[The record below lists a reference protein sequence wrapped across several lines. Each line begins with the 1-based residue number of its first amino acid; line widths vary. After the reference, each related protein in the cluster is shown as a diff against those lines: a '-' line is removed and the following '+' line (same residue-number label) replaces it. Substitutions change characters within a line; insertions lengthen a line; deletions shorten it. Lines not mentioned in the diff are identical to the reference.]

1 MLTRSRT
8 ILRFQRTLRMGLV
21 VAVLGALAALFQA
34 VVLEQVGLDAAFVP
48 TLLRFAG
55 SGAAAGLVF
64 ALVHLFV
71 LRPRLRQFAFL
82 SAWGV
87 VSILLLVVFLVVAW
101 RTELPVGSYAFVG
114 RYVFGVLVAGVLM
127 MAVRISD
134 QYGSGGIAL
143 LFGRYSTPREEQ
155 RIFLFFDMRS
165 STSIAEQL
173 GHKKY
178 FSLLNDV
185 YADITDPVI
194 DTRGEVYQYV
204 GDEVS
209 VTWRMQRGLKEQ
221 RCLECFFRIREKL
234 QQREAY
240 YRATYGLLPEFKA
253 GLHCGAVTTGEVGLV
268 KKEPIFSGDAVNTA
282 ARIQNSC
289 NRLGVDILLSQDL
302 MDHLRLPEGR
312 YQRRPMGEISLQ
324 GKRNAVALWTI
335 DKVDNKASATAR

>member
-1 MLTRSRT
+1 MITRART
-8 ILRFQRTLRMGLV
+8 ILRLQRTLRMGLA

-34 VVLEQVGLDAAFVP
+34 VVLEEVGLAPAFAP
-48 TLLRFAG
+48 LLLRFAG
-55 SGAAAGLVF
+55 LGALAGLVF

-82 SAWGV
+82 SAWGI
-87 VSILLLVVFLVVAW
+87 VSAVLLVVFLVTAW
-101 RTELPVGSYAFVG
+101 RTELPVVSYTFVG

-178 FSLLNDV
+178 FGLLNDV

-209 VTWRMQRGLKEQ
+209 VTWRVQRGLKDQ

-234 QQREAY
+234 QQREPY
-240 YRATYGLLPEFKA
+240 YRKTYGLLPEFKA

-302 MDHLRLPEGR
+302 MDQLRLPEGR

-335 DKVDNKASATAR
+335 DRVARTASATTR